1 MAHYTTLHKAIAP
14 CQAWI
19 HEHVDV
25 GREKCCPKVGG
36 AAVATGTIARD
47 AGQTA
52 DAITT
57 SGKTA
62 DLWFLAV
69 PHGTAWYLCTF
80 KARLHIKL
88 FRVHK
93 CAWFHPSSRCTPA
106 LTDSVLDASFS

>member
-25 GREKCCPKVGG
+25 GRGKCCPKVGG
-36 AAVATGTIARD
+36 AAVDTGTIARD

-69 PHGTAWYLCTF
+69 LLLQSCSLLRHVCTLNCLGFTNVPGAIQAPTATL
-80 KARLHIKL
+80 L
-88 FRVHK
+88 
-93 CAWFHPSSRCTPA
+93 
-106 LTDSVLDASFS
+106 